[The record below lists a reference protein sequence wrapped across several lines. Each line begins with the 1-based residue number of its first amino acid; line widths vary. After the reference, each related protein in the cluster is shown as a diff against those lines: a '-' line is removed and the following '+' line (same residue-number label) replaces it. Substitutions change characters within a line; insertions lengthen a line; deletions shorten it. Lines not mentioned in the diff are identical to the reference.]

1 MAKQSMKKG
10 GLTRRERQIMDVI
23 YTCGRATAAEVQEQ
37 MPDPPSYSAVR
48 ALLRLLEDKGQLK
61 HEREGQRY
69 VYLPTTPRSE
79 AGQTALERL
88 LSTFFAGSVENM
100 VSTLL
105 DTESLELSEDELDR
119 IAVMIEAARRE
130 GR

>member
-1 MAKQSMKKG
+1 
-10 GLTRRERQIMDVI
+10 
-23 YTCGRATAAEVQEQ
+23 

-48 ALLRLLEDKGQLK
+48 ALLRLLEEKGELTHAQD
-61 HEREGQRY
+61 GQRY
-69 VYLPTTPRSE
+69 IYRPTTSRAK

-88 LSTFFAGSVENM
+88 VTTFFDGSVEDM

-105 DTESLELSEDELDR
+105 GSNSLDVSEEELER
-119 IAVMIEAARRE
+119 IAEMIEAARRE